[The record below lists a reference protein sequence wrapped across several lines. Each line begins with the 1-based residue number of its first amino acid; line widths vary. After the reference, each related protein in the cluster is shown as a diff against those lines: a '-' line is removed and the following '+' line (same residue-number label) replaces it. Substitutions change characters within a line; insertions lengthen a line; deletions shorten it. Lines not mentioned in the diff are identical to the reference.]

1 MNIYPGDLEKM
12 EASLPGREQEVPAL
26 EPLPQGGAAPDF
38 RLSAAELDEL
48 AMQSQGQGAPR
59 QYPVPVER
67 LSAEQLAGTPEQQE
81 ARRQFLADEQANIDR
96 LREQVAY
103 KPIKKPS
110 DADDLM
116 GTGDP
121 AAEDLTAKP
130 PTPKDP
136 GLTREGLTRD
146 FEAAQ
151 AQHRREYETAL
162 KGLDGDMVRARA
174 NVDKAKGALATAT
187 TKLGNWEINPN
198 RAFSNAFSKVA
209 AVISVAMGA
218 YAQGLSGGKLPNTA
232 LGIINNAIKTDID
245 AQKMEFEK
253 LKGMVDERR
262 NVYAMGIRLLGS
274 EQQAKQL
281 AMTVAY
287 RALGQK
293 TKETA
298 NLMGFQLDLA
308 KLDETER
315 YHEGLLENAAIKNA
329 TTGGAVKDKEFKQS
343 VVLFETT
350 RSNFQRMWKSSQNIN
365 MFEAAAKKVGDFLGA
380 ETQTGR
386 FNKESKKVMLQMLR
400 AMSGKVVTEKEVAR
414 YEHLFPKATTT
425 QARREA
431 DMVSMLGMAA
441 DEGAARYLAMSPQE
455 RILIAQQA
463 PDLVAVWSERDPF
476 KRQVLIREMAG
487 TGEDEDAGSGLDDLG
502 GTGVQGIEEKK

>member
-1 MNIYPGDLEKM
+1 
-12 EASLPGREQEVPAL
+12 
-26 EPLPQGGAAPDF
+26 
-38 RLSAAELDEL
+38 
-48 AMQSQGQGAPR
+48 MQSQGQGAPR

-329 TTGGAVKDKEFKQS
+329 TTGATTKDKEFKQS
-343 VVLFETT
+343 IVLFDSASQAF
-350 RSNFQRMWKSSQNIN
+350 RRMWKSQKSLSAP
-365 MFEAAAKKVGDFLGA
+365 EAFFKAPLAWLGK
-380 ETQTGR
+380 ETDPGR
-386 FNKESKKVMLQMLR
+386 FNKESNKVMLQMLR
-400 AMSGKVVTEKEVAR
+400 AMSGKVVTDKEVAR
-414 YEHLFPKATTT
+414 YEHLFPSAGNW
-425 QARREA
+425 QEMREN
-431 DMVSMLGMAA
+431 DMISMLGMAA
-441 DEGAARYLAMSPQE
+441 DEGAARFLTSSPQE
-455 RILIAQQA
+455 RIWMTQQA
-463 PDLVAVWSERDPF
+463 PDLVKVWSERDPW
-476 KRQVLIREMAG
+476 KREALIREMASG
-487 TGEDEDAGSGLDDLG
+487 GGEDAGSGLGDLG
-502 GTGVQGIEEKK
+502 GTGVHGIEEKK